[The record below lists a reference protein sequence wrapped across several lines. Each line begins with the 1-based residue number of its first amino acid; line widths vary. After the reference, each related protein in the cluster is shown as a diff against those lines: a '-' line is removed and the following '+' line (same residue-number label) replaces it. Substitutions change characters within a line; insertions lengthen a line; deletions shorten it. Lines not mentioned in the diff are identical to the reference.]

1 MKRKNHHSSD
11 IKPINLQ
18 LSKYSLKFNSVF
30 DIHKLQPFF
39 PPIEQLFKTEILDNP
54 VNYGIKFNS
63 NIQSIT
69 NNILKKHKCRAI
81 PRSRGTNPKS
91 TTASALRWI
100 RGQVSR

>member
-1 MKRKNHHSSD
+1 MKRKNHHSLD

-63 NIQSIT
+63 NIQSGTTGFLNLAFSTLIRKT
-69 NNILKKHKCRAI
+69 NLFSVER
-81 PRSRGTNPKS
+81 
-91 TTASALRWI
+91 
-100 RGQVSR
+100 V

>member
-1 MKRKNHHSSD
+1 MKRKNHHSLD

-30 DIHKLQPFF
+30 DIHKIQPFF

-69 NNILKKHKCRAI
+69 NLSLIHI
-81 PRSRGTNPKS
+81 
-91 TTASALRWI
+91 
-100 RGQVSR
+100 